1 MARKGANIY
10 RRKDGRW
17 EGRYI
22 SGRKPDGKARYSYV
36 YGKSYSETKEKLDKR
51 KGDQYRAMPSCQLTV
66 KLILEMWLHLRPA
79 DIKESTFQ
87 RYTFLIQMHILPYLG
102 NIRINALSSETLEV
116 YIRGLLKS
124 GRLDSRG
131 GLAEKTVS
139 DIVSILKSSLKLAS
153 RKYAVSP
160 ELLDVK
166 GPAIKQKRV
175 ETLGDWECEVLSR
188 SILRAPDLNGAA
200 YLLALDSGLRLGEI
214 CGLKWS
220 DVSFMERTLTVSRT
234 VTRIKSG
241 TRTQLSVQAPK
252 TEASER
258 VIPLTAK
265 FLSLLAKLRNDA
277 PENAYILTGMQTKPM
292 EPRTLQYR
300 FQAYLKRNGL
310 KHHHF
315 HALRHTFATRS
326 IENGFDAKT
335 VSEII
340 GHRSVKTTLQLYV
353 HPTMMHKRKVV
364 ETVSSILPIAV

>member
-17 EGRYI
+17 EGRFI
-22 SGRKPDGKARYSYV
+22 SGRKPDGKAKYSYV
-36 YGKSYSETKEKLDKR
+36 YGKSYSETKDKMDKR
-51 KGDQYRAMPSCQLTV
+51 KMERYRAMPSCPLTV
-66 KLILEMWLHLRPA
+66 KLMLEMWLNQRMT
-79 DIKESTFQ
+79 DIKESSYQ
-87 RYTFLIQMHILPYLG
+87 RYAFLIQMHILPYLG
-102 NIRINALSSETLEV
+102 NLRISTLTAETLTNYV
-116 YIRGLLKS
+116 KGLQKS
-124 GRLDSRG
+124 GRLDNCG

-160 ELLDVK
+160 EVLDIK
-166 GPAIKQKRV
+166 GPTVKQKRV

-188 SILRAPDLNGAA
+188 SILRDPDLNGAA
-200 YLLALDSGLRLGEI
+200 YLLALDAGLRLGEV

-220 DVSFMERTLTVSRT
+220 DVSFAERTVAISRT

-241 TRTQLSVQAPK
+241 ARTQLVVQSPK

-258 VIPLTAK
+258 VIPLTAN
-265 FLSLLAKLRNDA
+265 FLSLLTKFRSDA
-277 PENAYILTGMQTKPM
+277 PDDAYILTGNRTKPM

-300 FQAYLKRNGL
+300 FQAFLKRNGL

-326 IENGFDAKT
+326 IESGFDAKT

-340 GHRSVKTTLQLYV
+340 GHRNVKTTLQRYV
-353 HPTMMHKRKVV
+353 HPSMLHKRRIMDA
-364 ETVSSILPIAV
+364 VSTILPAAV